1 MNPVERVVQLIEGL
15 KAKII
20 SDGASEQQVY
30 DKYACWCEK
39 TTARKAAAI
48 ENAKQLIDELSKSIL
63 ELKGRLGSYV
73 AEIAK
78 LDKDVAE
85 TKQAIE
91 EAEEQRKKE
100 NADYLKKKSALELG
114 LANLEKAIKVLAG
127 RRWTRRR

>member
-1 MNPVERVVQLIEGL
+1 MVHERTLQ
-15 KAKII
+15 
-20 SDGASEQQVY
+20 
-30 DKYACWCEK
+30 
-39 TTARKAAAI
+39 
-48 ENAKQLIDELSKSIL
+48 
-63 ELKGRLGSYV
+63 V

-114 LANLEKAIKVLAG
+114 LANLEKAIKVAPILPCKVIFGTYAVCIDVQ
-127 RRWTRRR
+127 RR